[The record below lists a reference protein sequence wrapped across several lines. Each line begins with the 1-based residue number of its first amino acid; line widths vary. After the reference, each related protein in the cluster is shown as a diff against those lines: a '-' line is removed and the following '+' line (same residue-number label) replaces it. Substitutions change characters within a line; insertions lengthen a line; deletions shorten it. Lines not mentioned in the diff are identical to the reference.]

1 MNARV
6 MGESAAHGFVVPR
19 IMCDRPSVMD
29 VSQRFGPNLAQVDGA
44 ILGPGLCCILYCR
57 TGWVWTGI
65 GLWAIFY

>member
-29 VSQRFGPNLAQVDGA
+29 VS
-44 ILGPGLCCILYCR
+44 
-57 TGWVWTGI
+57 
-65 GLWAIFY
+65 